1 MRLTSLELTE
11 FRSYRTLRLPL
22 GKEGLTLV
30 GRNASGKSSVL
41 EAISMLS
48 TMRSPRAGS
57 DREVIHWESGAD
69 LGVDPFARLVGRA
82 ETVDGPLTIELG
94 IQVGPAGEG
103 ALRKQIRINQRPTR
117 AVDAVG
123 YLRTVLFTPDDVDLV
138 SGPPSGRR
146 RFLDILL
153 SQHDRGYIRS
163 LAAYMRVL
171 EQRNSLLRQLSKT
184 RVSWSAVAG
193 QLQFWDDQMVEHG
206 AVVVA
211 TRRDAIR
218 RLSEAATDYSRMF
231 EASGPLTMSYEAS
244 LGASFLAGTEGVT
257 DAEHLAAVAK
267 RDFAAEL
274 SRRRDDELR
283 RGVSLVGPHRDDL
296 GIAHGGRSLA
306 TYGSRGQHR
315 TAVVA
320 LKLAQARLLGLAEG
334 DPPVVLLDD
343 VTSELDPEHRD
354 TLLGIVDRSGAQVLL
369 TTADG
374 SQLTSVHGVAR
385 PTVTVEAGTIDTSHL
400 G

>member
-22 GKEGLTLV
+22 GAEGLTLV

-48 TMRSPRAGS
+48 TMRSPRASS
-57 DREVIHWESGAD
+57 DREVIHWESGEE
-69 LGVDPFARLVGRA
+69 LGVDPFARVVGRA
-82 ETVDGPLTIELG
+82 ETVEGPLTIELG

-218 RLSEAATDYSRMF
+218 RLSDAATDYSRVF
-231 EASGPLTMSYEAS
+231 EASGPLTISYEAS
-244 LGASFLAGTEGVT
+244 LGASFLSGTEGVVAA
-257 DAEHLAAVAK
+257 DHLVAVAR
-267 RDFAAEL
+267 RDFSAEL
-274 SRRRDDELR
+274 TRRRDDELR

-296 GIAHGGRSLA
+296 GISHGGRSLA

-354 TLLGIVDRSGAQVLL
+354 TLLGIVDQSGAQVLL
-369 TTADG
+369 TSADA
-374 SQLTSVHGVAR
+374 SQLSPGQGVAR
-385 PTVTVEAGTIDTSHL
+385 PTVTVEAGTIDTS
-400 G
+400 GVA